1 MVMRKHMNSMAVYK
15 FDMLKGILL
24 LISTLAI
31 VSCDVNFSEEEMK
44 ESRERSFAQ
53 YVKKIDYEGHTYLV
67 YHTLDPGWGLC
78 HDENCKCKTN
88 QQ

>member
-1 MVMRKHMNSMAVYK
+1 MVRKHMNSMAGYK
-15 FDMLKGILL
+15 LDILKGILL

-31 VSCDVNFSEEEMK
+31 VSCEVNFSEEEMK
-44 ESRERSFAQ
+44 ESRERSFAKH
-53 YVKKIDYEGHTYLV
+53 VKKINYEGHTYL
-67 YHTLDPGWGLC
+67 LEPGWGLC